1 MREAAELRRQ
11 AEKDGVEAYLRH
23 PKVRGRPNSRFL
35 TATVLGVQQANKAV
49 EVNEMWRV
57 RQKELELDDRLRGN
71 SRDRNNTSR
80 RRESSRPSIISSHEI
95 PSSSS
100 PSSKRISEDCDL
112 REDQGLKDE
121 ELEEFLHS
129 RTKRGRGAVGS
140 RMDETGPYL
149 APCNESDSSWPTC
162 SNFTDRRVVHGPEKP
177 NSLKSDSSSEEEKDR
192 WKRSKRSSHKQHR
205 KDHKSKH
212 KSEKKRRKESKKSKR
227 HK

>member
-1 MREAAELRRQ
+1 
-11 AEKDGVEAYLRH
+11 
-23 PKVRGRPNSRFL
+23 
-35 TATVLGVQQANKAV
+35 
-49 EVNEMWRV
+49 MWRV
-57 RQKELELDDRLRGN
+57 RQKELELDNRLRGN
-71 SRDRNNTSR
+71 SRDRNSTSR
-80 RRESSRPSIISSHEI
+80 RRESFRPSNVSSDDI

-129 RTKRGRGAVGS
+129 RTKRGRGAIGS

-162 SNFTDRRVVHGPEKP
+162 SNFTDRSVAHGPEKP
-177 NSLKSDSSSEEEKDR
+177 NSLKPDSSSEEETDNDR
-192 WKRSKRSSHKQHR
+192 SKRSKSSHKQHR
-205 KDHKSKH
+205 KDHKSKR